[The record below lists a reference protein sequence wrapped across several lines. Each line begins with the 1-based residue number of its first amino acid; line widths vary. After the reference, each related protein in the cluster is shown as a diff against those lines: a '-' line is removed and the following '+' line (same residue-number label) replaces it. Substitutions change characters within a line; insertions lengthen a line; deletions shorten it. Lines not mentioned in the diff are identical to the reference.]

1 VTNHTN
7 QKSLRL
13 RVTEARVLIA
23 SLILMGIVSSC
34 SSTSTSPSD
43 SGALPASQSAAP
55 SNSAPAATSNT
66 GAVSSAAPAPAI
78 TAPAQEHLI
87 GVGSETVVT
96 VHGKV
101 VSVNRAKKLVT
112 LEGPDGKQ
120 VTIHVYNPYNLAA
133 AKAGL
138 PFVAKFYEIV
148 TVRKLL
154 AGESLPA
161 ASVAEGIIGAVPGQ
175 TPGAAAGTRI
185 QIVVT
190 INAINMD
197 KKTIEVKGPDG
208 SLETVS
214 VANSVSL
221 KHVKVGEKIVVT
233 STNVVAIA
241 LEADS
246 PA

>member
-1 VTNHTN
+1 VSITAYL
-7 QKSLRL
+7 KSSRRPVAGTWASL
-13 RVTEARVLIA
+13 A
-23 SLILMGIVSSC
+23 SLILMSVVSAC
-34 SSTSTSPSD
+34 SSTITAPS
-43 SGALPASQSAAP
+43 SGSALPVAQSAAP
-55 SNSAPAATSNT
+55 SSA
-66 GAVSSAAPAPAI
+66 SAAPPAASAAPSPGAA
-78 TAPAQEHLI
+78 APAQEHLI

-112 LEGPDGKQ
+112 LAGPGGKQ
-120 VTIHVYNPYNLAA
+120 ITIHVYNPYNLAA
-133 AKAGL
+133 AKAGV

-148 TVRKLL
+148 TVRKLM

-190 INAINMD
+190 INAINTN
-197 KKTIEVKGPDG
+197 KKTLELKGPDG

-214 VANSVSL
+214 VANATSL
-221 KHVKVGEKIVVT
+221 KHVKVGEKIVIT

-246 PA
+246 AA

>member
-1 VTNHTN
+1 MSITAYL
-7 QKSLRL
+7 KSSRRPVAGTWASL
-13 RVTEARVLIA
+13 A
-23 SLILMGIVSSC
+23 SLILMSVVSAC
-34 SSTSTSPSD
+34 SSTITAPS
-43 SGALPASQSAAP
+43 SGSALPVAQSAAP
-55 SNSAPAATSNT
+55 SSA
-66 GAVSSAAPAPAI
+66 SAAPPAASAAPSPGAA
-78 TAPAQEHLI
+78 APAQEHLI

-112 LEGPDGKQ
+112 LAGPGGKQ
-120 VTIHVYNPYNLAA
+120 ITIHVYNPYNLAA
-133 AKAGL
+133 AKAGV

-148 TVRKLL
+148 TVRKLM

-190 INAINMD
+190 INAINTN
-197 KKTIEVKGPDG
+197 KKTLELKGPDG

-214 VANSVSL
+214 VANATSL
-221 KHVKVGEKIVVT
+221 KHVKVGEKIVIT

-246 PA
+246 AA

>member
-1 VTNHTN
+1 VTIGTH
-7 QKSLRL
+7 LRSSRRPVAGTSAL
-13 RVTEARVLIA
+13 LA
-23 SLILMGIVSSC
+23 SLILMSIVSAC
-34 SSTSTSPSD
+34 SSTSTAPS
-43 SGALPASQSAAP
+43 SGAALPASQAAAPVSMSTPAPPASAAP
-55 SNSAPAATSNT
+55 SPGAAAT
-66 GAVSSAAPAPAI
+66 G
-78 TAPAQEHLI
+78 QEHLI

-101 VSVNRAKKLVT
+101 VAVNRAKKLVT

-120 VTIHVYNPYNLAA
+120 ITIHVYNPYNLAA
-133 AKAGL
+133 AKAGV

-190 INAINMD
+190 INSINTN
-197 KKTIEVKGPDG
+197 KKTVEVKGPDG

-214 VANSVSL
+214 VANPASL
-221 KHVKVGEKIVVT
+221 KHLKVGEQIVIT

-246 PA
+246 AG

>member
-1 VTNHTN
+1 VTIGAYL
-7 QKSLRL
+7 KSSRRPVAGTSALL
-13 RVTEARVLIA
+13 A
-23 SLILMGIVSSC
+23 SLILMSIVSAC
-34 SSTSTSPSD
+34 SSTSTAPGSG
-43 SGALPASQSAAP
+43 GALPAAQFAAPPSTSAAAPAASAAP
-55 SNSAPAATSNT
+55 SFGAA
-66 GAVSSAAPAPAI
+66 
-78 TAPAQEHLI
+78 APAQEHLI

-112 LEGPDGKQ
+112 LEGPGGKQ
-120 VTIHVYNPYNLAA
+120 ITIHVYNPYNLAA
-133 AKAGL
+133 AKAGV

-148 TVRKLL
+148 TVRKLM

-190 INAINMD
+190 INAINTN
-197 KKTIEVKGPDG
+197 KKTVEVKGPDG

-214 VANSVSL
+214 VANSASL
-221 KHVKVGEKIVVT
+221 KHVKVGEKVVIT

-246 PA
+246 AT

>member
-1 VTNHTN
+1 MSITAYL
-7 QKSLRL
+7 KSSRRPVAGTWASL
-13 RVTEARVLIA
+13 A
-23 SLILMGIVSSC
+23 SLILMTVVSAC
-34 SSTSTSPSD
+34 SSTITAPS
-43 SGALPASQSAAP
+43 SGSALPVAQSAAP
-55 SNSAPAATSNT
+55 SSA
-66 GAVSSAAPAPAI
+66 SAAPPAASAAPSPGAA
-78 TAPAQEHLI
+78 APAQEHLI

-112 LEGPDGKQ
+112 LAGPGGKQ
-120 VTIHVYNPYNLAA
+120 ITIHVYNPYNLAA
-133 AKAGL
+133 AKAGV

-148 TVRKLL
+148 TVRKLM

-190 INAINMD
+190 INAINTN
-197 KKTIEVKGPDG
+197 KKTLELKGPDG

-214 VANSVSL
+214 VANATSL
-221 KHVKVGEKIVVT
+221 KHVKVGEKIVIT

-246 PA
+246 AA

>member
-1 VTNHTN
+1 MSV
-7 QKSLRL
+7 
-13 RVTEARVLIA
+13 
-23 SLILMGIVSSC
+23 VSAC
-34 SSTSTSPSD
+34 SSTITAPS
-43 SGALPASQSAAP
+43 SGSALPVAQSAAP
-55 SNSAPAATSNT
+55 SSA
-66 GAVSSAAPAPAI
+66 SAAPPAASAAPSPGAA
-78 TAPAQEHLI
+78 APAQEHLI

-112 LEGPDGKQ
+112 LAGPGGKQ
-120 VTIHVYNPYNLAA
+120 ITIHVYNPYNLAA
-133 AKAGL
+133 AKAGV

-148 TVRKLL
+148 TVRKLM

-190 INAINMD
+190 INAINTN
-197 KKTIEVKGPDG
+197 KKTLELKGPDG

-214 VANSVSL
+214 VANATSL
-221 KHVKVGEKIVVT
+221 KHVKVGEKIVIT

-246 PA
+246 AA

>member
-1 VTNHTN
+1 VSITAYL
-7 QKSLRL
+7 KSSRRPVAGTWASL
-13 RVTEARVLIA
+13 A
-23 SLILMGIVSSC
+23 SLILMTVVSAC
-34 SSTSTSPSD
+34 SSTITAPS
-43 SGALPASQSAAP
+43 SGSALPVAQSAAP
-55 SNSAPAATSNT
+55 SSA
-66 GAVSSAAPAPAI
+66 SAAPPAASAAPSPGAA
-78 TAPAQEHLI
+78 APAQEHLI

-112 LEGPDGKQ
+112 LAGPGGKQ
-120 VTIHVYNPYNLAA
+120 ITIHVYNPYNLAA
-133 AKAGL
+133 AKAGV

-148 TVRKLL
+148 TVRKLM

-190 INAINMD
+190 INAINTN
-197 KKTIEVKGPDG
+197 KKTLELKGPDG

-214 VANSVSL
+214 VANATSL
-221 KHVKVGEKIVVT
+221 KHVKVGEKIVIT

-246 PA
+246 AA